1 MAEIMDDVQS
11 DKKEMTEIPVK
22 NKNVSDEKKEET
34 KDYLDEDPIIESQK
48 YVCMSF
54 MSSKNVKREDH
65 FEKIFSDL
73 EPSLMNVFKP
83 FMGKKLDESN
93 INDVISSLKSL
104 LHENRKLLDEKED
117 KEKFQ
122 GGVKFR
128 GAFPTPED
136 AETRAK
142 MLSAKYDPNF
152 HIFRGEGFKWVPF
165 NPDPDKVDG
174 QEYYEKELNDLMKAT
189 KDELADKKQTETE
202 RKKKLMSEA
211 KEVQKG
217 IKKENKVKERLQ
229 KKLAQRKLNEK
240 AKEEIE
246 TKQKVDKQ
254 STDTDK
260 LIETVNED
268 EKKLIEEKRSVT
280 ELTQS
285 LQNLQKACDKL
296 KTQQA
301 KKK

>member
-1 MAEIMDDVQS
+1 MAEI
-11 DKKEMTEIPVK
+11 I
-22 NKNVSDEKKEET
+22 DEKKTVESTPDKSEGK
-34 KDYLDEDPIIESQK
+34 KDYLDEDPIIEAQK
-48 YVCMSF
+48 YICMSF
-54 MSSKNVKREDH
+54 MSPKNVKREDH
-65 FEKIFSDL
+65 FEKIFGDI

-83 FMGKKLDESN
+83 FMDKKLDESN
-93 INDVISSLKSL
+93 INNIMGLLKSF

-128 GAFPTPED
+128 GAFSTPEE

-142 MLSAKYDPNF
+142 MISAKFDPNF

-165 NPDPDKVDG
+165 NPDPDMVDG

-189 KDELADKKQTETE
+189 KEELAEKKQSESE

-211 KEVQKG
+211 KDVQKV

-229 KKLAQRKLNEK
+229 KKLAQRKLNQR
-240 AKEEIE
+240 AKEEVEVVSKQDE
-246 TKQKVDKQ
+246 T
-254 STDTDK
+254 SK
-260 LIETVNED
+260 LVENVSAD
-268 EKKLIEEKRSVT
+268 EKKLIEEKKTVV

-285 LQNLQKACDKL
+285 LQKLQKACDKL
-296 KTQQA
+296 KTQQSN
-301 KKK
+301 KK